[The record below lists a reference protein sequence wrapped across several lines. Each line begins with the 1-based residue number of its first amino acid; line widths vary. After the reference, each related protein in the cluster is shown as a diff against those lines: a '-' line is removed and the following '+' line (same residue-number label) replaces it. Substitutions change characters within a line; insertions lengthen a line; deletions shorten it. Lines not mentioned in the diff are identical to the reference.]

1 MLLSIFFIVAT
12 FMMSSY
18 FGHVNYLD
26 GLQVAVAELP
36 PAYFFFFHLRDR
48 TGGCLGQKMPN

>member
-36 PAYFFFFHLRDR
+36 PAYFFFHLRDR